1 MILNRV
7 GKKTKIAD
15 KIISQFPK
23 HDIFIEPF
31 FGAGGITFNKS
42 PSMYNFC
49 NDIDN
54 DVINVFNVL
63 LKHRQELYDFIV
75 KIPIHTGLVKFC
87 RMYQPNNDIERAG
100 LFLALSNYS
109 YLGTSSCIH
118 INTSNSKEILLKN
131 IEKSYYFLMK
141 GNFIF
146 GSFSYEEFLKSISF
160 TSLQKDKDRAFIY
173 CDPPYIGT
181 SDNYKNSFKQDDF
194 CKLLDFL
201 IEYKVRFAVSEFKN
215 DITVNEAKN
224 RGLNVIEICKR
235 QTIKNTNIEILIT
248 NYEQKN
254 TLF

>member
-15 KIISQFPK
+15 RIIAQFPQ

-31 FGAGGITFNKS
+31 FGAGGITFNKK

-49 NDIDN
+49 NDMDN

-63 LKHRQELYDFIV
+63 LNNKQELYDFII
-75 KIPIHTGLVKFC
+75 KIPIHTGLIKFC
-87 RMYQPNNDIERAG
+87 KIYQPNNDVERAG

-109 YLGTSSCIH
+109 YLGTSSTIKIGIESTKRNLLQNIH
-118 INTSNSKEILLKN
+118 KSYAFLKN
-131 IEKSYYFLMK
+131 
-141 GNFIF
+141 NFMF
-146 GSFSYEEFLKSISF
+146 GCGAYNDFLKQISF
-160 TSLQKDKDRAFIY
+160 RHTQKDKDRAFIY

-181 SDNYKNSFKQDDF
+181 SDNYKNSFKKDDF
-194 CKLLDFL
+194 CNLLDFL
-201 IEYKVRFAVSEFKN
+201 IEYKVRFAVSEFKS
-215 DITVNEAKN
+215 DITINEAEK